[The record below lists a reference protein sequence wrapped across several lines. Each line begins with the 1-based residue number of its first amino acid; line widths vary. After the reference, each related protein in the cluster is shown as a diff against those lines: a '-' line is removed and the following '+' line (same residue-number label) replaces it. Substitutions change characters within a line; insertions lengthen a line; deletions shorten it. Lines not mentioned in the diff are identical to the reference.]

1 MKFGKRFAPSNFCH
15 FDCAEI
21 MSRNATERPVFRLR
35 QHLLVS
41 VRLRAVA
48 KMLSMGFEV
57 RICFGRKVVVGEKH
71 VSVLDQLGEHLSYL
85 TPQASPKKSDDRPSM
100 GIRGIIPAINLK
112 PAA

>member
-1 MKFGKRFAPSNFCH
+1 MNSGKRFAPANFRD
-15 FDCAEI
+15 FDCADI

-48 KMLSMGFEV
+48 
-57 RICFGRKVVVGEKH
+57 GEKH
-71 VSVLDQLGEHLSYL
+71 VSVLDQLGERLSYL

-100 GIRGIIPAINLK
+100 GIRGIIPAIKLK
-112 PAA
+112 TAA